1 MLNTQSC
8 CCHNG
13 STCCGVF
20 KGGIQNQKKFWLKIN
35 YNSRLRSR
43 RGLLLR
49 QKVFY
54 FFSPQLVRDL
64 TKILALMQNHGLV
77 HYFTLDFI
85 PCVLSWTMDSGP
97 LLYTSFFFSTLKNL
111 MQNHGPTRTKKSCPI
126 EQDIVLT
133 GSMIV
138 HEISMQQ
145 CTSEE
150 SWTHK

>member
-1 MLNTQSC
+1 M
-8 CCHNG
+8 
-13 STCCGVF
+13 VF
-20 KGGIQNQKKFWLKIN
+20 HFICQLFIFQIVL
-35 YNSRLRSR
+35 SQR
-43 RGLLLR
+43 RGTYYYR
-49 QKVFY
+49 KYMASVQRRKGR
-54 FFSPQLVRDL
+54 SIERKNQPRKKG
-64 TKILALMQNHGLV
+64 TKSLALMQNHGLV

>member
-1 MLNTQSC
+1 MNCIPIS
-8 CCHNG
+8 
-13 STCCGVF
+13 
-20 KGGIQNQKKFWLKIN
+20 
-35 YNSRLRSR
+35 
-43 RGLLLR
+43 
-49 QKVFY
+49 KVFTRVLLSYSMLPGFPTCALKCNYVY
-54 FFSPQLVRDL
+54 FFYIMRHERLFFKAELL
-64 TKILALMQNHGLV
+64 TSNFLALMQNHGLV